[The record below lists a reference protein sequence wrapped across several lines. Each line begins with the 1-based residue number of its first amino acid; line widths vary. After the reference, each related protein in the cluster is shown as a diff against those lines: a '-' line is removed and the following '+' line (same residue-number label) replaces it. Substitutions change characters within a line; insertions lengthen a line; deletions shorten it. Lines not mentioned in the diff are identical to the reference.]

1 MSKYDKWLG
10 AGIGWVVG
18 GPWGGILGY
27 LAGNLTEKGQ
37 ARDAGRIS
45 NGISEFETNLIVL
58 ATHLMRVDGRVSKT
72 EIDFTLTFLNTHFEN
87 AFAEERSRILQHCV
101 EKEYDLNVVC
111 EQIRLYTKP
120 ATKTQVVQFLF
131 DLATSDGELSER
143 ESYFIFRIAGYINL
157 NDVEFRKIKAGHLA
171 ERPLTAYDLLG
182 VKPGMS
188 MDEIRTAYRK
198 LVLKYHPDR
207 NKNLDENGRKELA
220 RKFQEI
226 KEAYTIIK
234 KSKSGT

>member
-27 LAGNLTEKGQ
+27 LAGNLTDSGQ
-37 ARDAGRIS
+37 GKEARRIA

-58 ATHLMRVDGRVSKT
+58 ATHLMRIDGRVT
-72 EIDFTLTFLNTHFEN
+72 TDEIDFTKTFLNTHFDS
-87 AFAEERSRILQHCV
+87 AFAEERSRILQHCID
-101 EKEYDLNVVC
+101 KDYDLNVVC
-111 EQIRLYTKP
+111 EQIRLYTNPK
-120 ATKTQVVQFLF
+120 TKTQVVQFLL

-143 ESYFIFRIAGYINL
+143 ENYFIFRIAGYINV
-157 NDVEFRKIKAGHLA
+157 NDVEFRKIKAAHIV
-171 ERPLTAYDLLG
+171 ERPATAYDLLG

-198 LVLKYHPDR
+198 LVLKFHPDR
-207 NKNLDENGRKELA
+207 NKNLDEAAKKDLA

-226 KEAYTIIK
+226 KEAYNLIK
-234 KSKSGT
+234 KSRAAA